1 MSVGKSGFTSLCL
14 LLLATGTIQA
24 QSGAT
29 AETSIS
35 GFDQAA
41 ATSAAPNSVYRILPA
56 GAGGGAGPRGKSLE
70 LDLRVVGVLEPQHVA
85 LVRLEPVHHERPA
98 GPGVGCRG
106 GESQLD
112 GVT

>member
-14 LLLATGTIQA
+14 LIFATGSIQA
-24 QSGAT
+24 QSGGT

-56 GAGGGAGPRGKSLE
+56 ATPAAKKLSHNL
-70 LDLRVVGVLEPQHVA
+70 LTNKKLTANTALPQ
-85 LVRLEPVHHERPA
+85 PGFYPA
-98 GPGVGCRG
+98 
-106 GESQLD
+106 D
-112 GVT
+112 